1 MRPAP
6 KTHFFSN
13 LCVCV
18 CQFIHPCPTVRRHCE
33 IYFLLLPLHGF
44 WGSGDQAYI
53 VRFSWQVLSCCSPCL
68 PAPRPIFQGRVLE
81 AESTP
86 PHVPLQSRICCPTP
100 VTFPVWLCPNPQ
112 GKDSLTW
119 RIHWA
124 DKARSCRPSRLF
136 PGSWTRLRG
145 SGNGNWDLQSKSGL
159 REAG

>member
-1 MRPAP
+1 MCVFVSSSIRVPQSED
-6 KTHFFSN
+6 FVESIFSFY
-13 LCVCV
+13 L
-18 CQFIHPCPTVRRHCE
+18 
-33 IYFLLLPLHGF
+33 YM
-44 WGSGDQAYI
+44 GSGDLGI
-53 VRFSWQVLSCCSPCL
+53 KLTLSGFPGKYFPVVH
-68 PAPRPIFQGRVLE
+68 PACRPPRPIFQGRVLE

-124 DKARSCRPSRLF
+124 DKARSCRPSRLS

-145 SGNGNWDLQSKSGL
+145 SGNNNWDLQSKSGL